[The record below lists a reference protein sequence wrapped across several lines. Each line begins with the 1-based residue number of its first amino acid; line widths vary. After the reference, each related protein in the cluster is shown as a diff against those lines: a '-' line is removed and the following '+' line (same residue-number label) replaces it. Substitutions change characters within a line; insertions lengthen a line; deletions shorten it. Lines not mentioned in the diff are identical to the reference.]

1 VLVAGGEQVS
11 VHVLKSLEIYDP
23 TSGTWTQGT
32 PMLVPRDGASATTL
46 PDGKVMMCGGADF
59 SGVLSS
65 CEMYA
70 P

>member
-1 VLVAGGEQVS
+1 
-11 VHVLKSLEIYDP
+11 
-23 TSGTWTQGT
+23 
-32 PMLVPRDGASATTL
+32 MLIPRDGASATTL